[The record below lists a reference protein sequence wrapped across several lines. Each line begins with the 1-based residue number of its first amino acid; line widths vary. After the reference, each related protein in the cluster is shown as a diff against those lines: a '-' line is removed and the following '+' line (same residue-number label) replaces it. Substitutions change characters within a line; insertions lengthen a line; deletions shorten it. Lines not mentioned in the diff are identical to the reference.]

1 MTTRV
6 TAWCLEFYGDSSE
19 EKPTT
24 YTKKTG
30 EVVDIPNG
38 STLYQI
44 DTGKV
49 FMWNSLKNTW
59 NEQ

>member
-1 MTTRV
+1 MTTRE
-6 TAWCLEFYGDSSE
+6 TAWNLEFYGDSSE
-19 EKPTT
+19 EKPTE
-24 YTKKTG
+24 YKTLTG
-30 EVVDIPNG
+30 QVVPIPNG

-44 DTGKV
+44 DTGKL